1 MMQHW
6 RPDPVPRHDLAV
18 GARHGRFDLEFR
30 RDGDRSCI
38 GRQFVSYPFH
48 FTRPFALD
56 PAIPSLLTV
65 YQQSSSGG
73 LYRSDRLTSRLELK
87 RGAGAHV
94 TTQAATV
101 VHDCQGLPASQT
113 VGIEAGEGSF
123 LAYTPDPLIL
133 FPGAAL
139 TSELS
144 VRLAEGAV
152 VLLQDAFATHDPAAR
167 DRMFDTLAS
176 DIVVSDARGRTL
188 VLDRSSLKG
197 AALAGDASPVGA
209 WTVCASFMLLGP
221 AGRLPGSDQLAAAG
235 EVAGAIVGVSSLPNA
250 AGWCVRCL
258 AQHAIA
264 ARAVSDGIFNACV
277 AAAFGVAPAPRRK

>member
-6 RPDPVPRHDLAV
+6 RPDPDHRNSPTH

-30 RDGDRSCI
+30 YDGKRGFI
-38 GRQFVSYPFH
+38 GKQFVSYPFH

-56 PAIPSLLTV
+56 AEIPSLLTV

-73 LYRSDRLTSRLELK
+73 LYRADRLTSCVEMRA
-87 RGAGAHV
+87 GAGAHI

-101 VHDCQGLPASQT
+101 VHDCQGLAASQT
-113 VGIEAGEGSF
+113 VEIEAEAGSF

-144 VRLAEGAV
+144 VRLGEGAV
-152 VLLQDAFATHDPAAR
+152 VLLQDAFATHDPLAGG
-167 DRMFDTLAS
+167 RMFDRLAS
-176 DIVVSDARGRTL
+176 DIIVTDATGKVL
-188 VLDRSSLKG
+188 VLDRFSLKG
-197 AALAGDASPVGA
+197 TDLGGDASPVGR
-209 WTVCASFMLLGP
+209 WPVVSSFMLLGP
-221 AGRLPGSDQLAAAG
+221 PNRLPDRTRLA
-235 EVAGAIVGVSSLPNA
+235 ETEQVAGAVVGISSLPNA

-258 AQHAIA
+258 AENAIA
-264 ARAVSDGIFNACV
+264 ARAVSENILNACV
-277 AAAFGVAPAPRRK
+277 TAAFGIAPAPRRK

>member
-6 RPDPVPRHDLAV
+6 RADPDLRNTSTHA
-18 GARHGRFDLEFR
+18 ARDGRFDLEFR
-30 RDGDRSCI
+30 YDGKKSFI

-56 PAIPSLLTV
+56 PDIPQLLTV

-73 LYRSDRLTSRLELK
+73 LYRADRLTSQLAMR

-101 VHDCQGLPASQT
+101 VHDCQGLPARQV
-113 VGIEAGEGSF
+113 VGIEAEAGSF

-144 VRLAEGAV
+144 VRLGEDAV
-152 VLLQDAFATHDPAAR
+152 VVLQDAFAFHDPAAGK
-167 DRMFDTLAS
+167 RMFDTLAS
-176 DIVVSDARGRTL
+176 DIVVTDAADKVL
-188 VLDRSSLKG
+188 VLDRFSLQG
-197 AALAGDASPVGA
+197 RELAGDASPVGR
-209 WTVCASFMLLGP
+209 WQVVSSFMLLGP
-221 AGRLPGSDQLAAAG
+221 VNRLPDRTRL
-235 EVAGAIVGVSSLPNA
+235 GAIEQVPGAIAGISNLPNA

-258 AQHAIA
+258 AENAIA
-264 ARAVSDGIFNACV
+264 ARAVSESIFNV
-277 AAAFGVAPAPRRK
+277 SVTAAFGIAPAPRRK